1 MWRKTENRV
10 QTGAGDRGR
19 GGEEKDVPSF
29 CYCIAATKLMQTR
42 NVWKV
47 RRAVYGSVQCYEAM
61 FILKLLRV
69 LTQPWNKEFSNCTS
83 DYATQDQQYH
93 YLTPLSRQRC

>member
-1 MWRKTENRV
+1 MLHFVSWTWGVKQKTVCRQGPETGGGGRK
-10 QTGAGDRGR
+10 
-19 GGEEKDVPSF
+19 EKDVPSF

-83 DYATQDQQYH
+83 DYATQD
-93 YLTPLSRQRC
+93 